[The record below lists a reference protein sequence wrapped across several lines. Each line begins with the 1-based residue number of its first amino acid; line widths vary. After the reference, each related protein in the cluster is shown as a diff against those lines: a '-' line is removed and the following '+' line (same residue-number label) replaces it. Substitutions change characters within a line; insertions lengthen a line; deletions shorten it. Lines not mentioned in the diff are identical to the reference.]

1 MDKKRGYNIKYLLLF
16 TSAAALLCALA
27 AYISINDTYKYT
39 RERAAFL
46 AESYGSQTRYE
57 LMDLYDDAFV
67 LRELIQQ
74 GMLDAKG
81 TKIAVHEK
89 GFRNMSEL
97 GIQRM
102 NNVCTAFDD
111 MALITNVSL
120 AMAEGPLQDGIPEKT
135 VISYCFP
142 YEINKSA
149 LGKNLMIQPKR
160 DDAIRKVYRKQG
172 ELVIEGPFRRIQDNE
187 LVLTGRVAVK
197 NSDGS
202 PWGLVAVT
210 LDMNPASPKYA
221 LQNINFAA
229 LQGQKYRYHLYK
241 IENGAKLTIAAS
253 DHAAMAMTG
262 GMKYDI
268 ELPNASCIIEVDKA
282 GGWVGNNI
290 IFLNAGIAFF
300 VWLLSVFAVKKW
312 LENKEAHR
320 EIADREEILRQI
332 ADNINGGVLTLVN
345 DAGFCI
351 RYANDGFLKLI
362 GYTREELENVPS
374 FLRAHLIYEEDAPK
388 FQALLDGVWHLNDKI
403 DLEMRLLHKNGHYIP
418 VLIRGSVGIDKDGM
432 LVMYCVIVDISE
444 QKRIIQ
450 ELELEK
456 ERYDL
461 LVQASNEIIFDVDVL
476 PKHIAW
482 SPLYRRIFGFEPFGK
497 LASESAPPLK
507 SEPDKNIA
515 VISAFIHKIIAEK
528 HSGSE
533 ELLLSYANG
542 EQHWFRI
549 RANCIIK
556 KETVIRLV
564 GKLDNIDAE
573 MLEKEKLQDMS
584 RIDQLTGVYNKAGF
598 KTVVEALLKESGSGS
613 FIFTDLDN
621 FKTVND
627 TLGHQTGDKVLQEMA
642 AKLQQFFRSD
652 DIIGR
657 FGGDEFYIYA
667 PGLSPEATVK
677 RAEDLCRIL
686 HTAYDGVTVSASI
699 GICYFPE
706 HGRDFDK
713 LVHLADVAAYVVKE
727 RGKGGYHVYEPGDK
741 I

>member
-1 MDKKRGYNIKYLLLF
+1 MDKKRGYNKKYLLLF
-16 TSAAALLCALA
+16 SAAAALLCALA

-149 LGKNLMIQPKR
+149 LGKNLMVQPKR
-160 DDAIRKVYRKQG
+160 DDAIKKVYRKQG
-172 ELVIEGPFRRIQDNE
+172 ELVIEGPFRRIQDDE

-197 NSDGS
+197 NPDGS

-221 LQNINFAA
+221 LQNINFAT

-253 DHAAMAMTG
+253 DRAAMAMTG

-320 EIADREEILRQI
+320 EIADREEMLRQI
-332 ADNINGGVLTLVN
+332 ADNINGGVLTLAN
-345 DAGFCI
+345 DVGFCI

-374 FLRAHLIYEEDAPK
+374 FLRAHLIYEEDRPK
-388 FQALLDGVWHLNDKI
+388 FQALLDGVWHLDDKI

-418 VLIRGSVGIDKDGM
+418 VLIRGSVGIDKDEM
-432 LVMYCVIVDISE
+432 LLMYCVIVDISE
-444 QKRIIQ
+444 QKHIIQ

-476 PKHIAW
+476 PEHIAW
-482 SPLYRRIFGFEPFGK
+482 SPLYRRIFGLEPFRE
-497 LASESAPPLK
+497 LAPESAPPPK
-507 SEPDKNIA
+507 SEADENTVA
-515 VISAFIHKIIAEK
+515 ISAFIRQIIAGK
-528 HSGSE
+528 HSDSA
-533 ELLLSYANG
+533 ELLLNYANG

-556 KETVIRLV
+556 KDTVIRLV
-564 GKLDNIDAE
+564 GKLDNIDE
-573 MLEKEKLQDMS
+573 EILEKEELQDMS
-584 RIDQLTGVYNKAGF
+584 RIDQLTGVYNKNGF
-598 KTVVEALLKESGSGS
+598 KTVVEPLLEEGGSGS

-642 AKLQQFFRSD
+642 AKLQQFFRSG

-677 RAEDLCRIL
+677 RAEELCRIL
-686 HTAYDGVTVSASI
+686 HTAYEGVTVSASV

-713 LVHLADVAAYVVKE
+713 LVHLADMAAYVVKD

>member
-1 MDKKRGYNIKYLLLF
+1 M
-16 TSAAALLCALA
+16 
-27 AYISINDTYKYT
+27 
-39 RERAAFL
+39 
-46 AESYGSQTRYE
+46 
-57 LMDLYDDAFV
+57 
-67 LRELIQQ
+67 
-74 GMLDAKG
+74 
-81 TKIAVHEK
+81 
-89 GFRNMSEL
+89 
-97 GIQRM
+97 
-102 NNVCTAFDD
+102 
-111 MALITNVSL
+111 
-120 AMAEGPLQDGIPEKT
+120 
-135 VISYCFP
+135 
-142 YEINKSA
+142 
-149 LGKNLMIQPKR
+149 
-160 DDAIRKVYRKQG
+160 
-172 ELVIEGPFRRIQDNE
+172 
-187 LVLTGRVAVK
+187 
-197 NSDGS
+197 
-202 PWGLVAVT
+202 
-210 LDMNPASPKYA
+210 
-221 LQNINFAA
+221 
-229 LQGQKYRYHLYK
+229 
-241 IENGAKLTIAAS
+241 
-253 DHAAMAMTG
+253 
-262 GMKYDI
+262 
-268 ELPNASCIIEVDKA
+268 
-282 GGWVGNNI
+282 
-290 IFLNAGIAFF
+290 
-300 VWLLSVFAVKKW
+300 
-312 LENKEAHR
+312 
-320 EIADREEILRQI
+320 
-332 ADNINGGVLTLVN
+332 
-345 DAGFCI
+345 
-351 RYANDGFLKLI
+351 
-362 GYTREELENVPS
+362 
-374 FLRAHLIYEEDAPK
+374 IYEEDAPK

-476 PKHIAW
+476 PEHIAW

-497 LASESAPPLK
+497 LASESVPPLK

-598 KTVVEALLKESGSGS
+598 KTVVEPLLKESGSGS

-686 HTAYDGVTVSASI
+686 HTTYDGVTVSASI